1 MPASLLLRVL
11 AFSLISAATLAQTA
25 AQQKTDQQPKKTKS
39 RSLEN
44 KVLDLVSPNR
54 LVVEGR
60 DTKVPPLNTAQKFG
74 QVEKNFIN
82 PFTFAGVAI
91 EAGFDQAID
100 VHHGYGGGGQGYL
113 KRYGADLA
121 DTASTQLLGIGVY
134 PSLLHTDPR
143 YYRMGNGTFAARAVY
158 SITRVLSTRSDSGH
172 QRFNAPEILAAA
184 TSSGISR
191 TYYPADE
198 RTAGDFAYSMGS
210 RIAFDA
216 AYNLAKEFW
225 PDVRTR
231 LFGRPKQSQDS
242 HVRTLLKLR

>member
-1 MPASLLLRVL
+1 MPASRLLRVVFL
-11 AFSLISAATLAQTA
+11 CVISATTTFAQST
-25 AQQKTDQQPKKTKS
+25 AQQTTEQKPKPAKSKT
-39 RSLEN
+39 LEN
-44 KVLDLVSPNR
+44 KVLDLVSPDR
-54 LVVEGR
+54 LVIEGR
-60 DTKVPPLNTAQKFG
+60 DTRLPPLSVAQKFG
-74 QVEKNFIN
+74 QVGKNFVN

-100 VHHGYGGGGQGYL
+100 VHHGYGSGGKGYL

-121 DTASTQLLGIGVY
+121 DTASTQFFGIGVY
-134 PSLLHTDPR
+134 PSVFHTDPR
-143 YYRMGNGTFAARAVY
+143 YYRMGNGRFMARTVY
-158 SITRVLSTRSDSGH
+158 SVTRVLSTRSDSGH

-198 RTAGDFAYSMGS
+198 RNVGDFAYSMGS

-231 LFGRPKQSQDS
+231 LFGRPK
-242 HVRTLLKLR
+242 

>member
-11 AFSLISAATLAQTA
+11 AFSLISAAALAQTA

-39 RSLEN
+39 RSFEN

-60 DTKVPPLNTAQKFG
+60 DTKGPPLSTAQKFS

-121 DTASTQLLGIGVY
+121 DTASAQFFGIGVY
-134 PSLLHTDPR
+134 PSLFHTDPR
-143 YYRMGNGTFAARAVY
+143 YYRMGNGTFTARAVY
-158 SITRVLSTRSDSGH
+158 SITRVLSTRTDSGH
-172 QRFNAPEILAAA
+172 ERFNAPEILAAA
-184 TSSGISR
+184 TSSGLSR

-198 RTAGDFAYSMGS
+198 RTVGDFAYSMGS

-216 AYNLAKEFW
+216 AYNLTKEFW

-231 LFGRPKQSQDS
+231 LFGRPK
-242 HVRTLLKLR
+242 

>member
-1 MPASLLLRVL
+1 MPASRLLRVL
-11 AFSLISAATLAQTA
+11 ALCLISAATVAQTT
-25 AQQKTDQQPKKTKS
+25 AQRTSEPQPKKTKS
-39 RSLEN
+39 ETLEN
-44 KVLDLVSPNR
+44 KVLDLISPNR

-60 DTKVPPLNTAQKFG
+60 DTKVPALSTAQKFG

-100 VHHGYGGGGQGYL
+100 VHHGYGPGGKGYI

-121 DTASTQLLGIGVY
+121 DVASAQFFGIGVY
-134 PSLLHTDPR
+134 PSVFHTDPR
-143 YYRMGNGTFAARAVY
+143 YYRMGNGTFVARAAY
-158 SITRVLSTRSDSGH
+158 SVTRVLTTRTDSGH

-191 TYYPADE
+191 TYYPKDE
-198 RTAGDFAYSMGS
+198 RNVGDFAYSMGS

-231 LFGRPKQSQDS
+231 LFGRPK
-242 HVRTLLKLR
+242 

>member
-1 MPASLLLRVL
+1 MPASRLLRVFAL
-11 AFSLISAATLAQTA
+11 CLISAAAVAQTTA
-25 AQQKTDQQPKKTKS
+25 PQTGEPHPKKTKS
-39 RSLEN
+39 KALEN
-44 KVLDLVSPNR
+44 KVLDLISPNR
-54 LVVEGR
+54 LIVEGR
-60 DTKVPPLNTAQKFG
+60 NTKVPPLSTGQKFS

-82 PFTFAGVAI
+82 PFTFAGVAV

-100 VHHGYGGGGQGYL
+100 VHHGYGRGGKGYI

-121 DTASTQLLGIGVY
+121 DVATAQFFGIGVY
-134 PSLLHTDPR
+134 PSVFHTDPR
-143 YYRMGNGTFAARAVY
+143 YYRMGNGTFMARAVY
-158 SITRVLSTRSDSGH
+158 SVTRVLSTRTDSGH

-198 RTAGDFAYSMGS
+198 RNAGDFVYSMGS

-231 LFGRPKQSQDS
+231 LFGRPK
-242 HVRTLLKLR
+242 

>member
-1 MPASLLLRVL
+1 MPAPRLLR
-11 AFSLISAATLAQTA
+11 AFALCLISAATVAQTTA
-25 AQQKTDQQPKKTKS
+25 PQTAEAQPKKSKS
-39 RSLEN
+39 KAIEN
-44 KVLDLVSPNR
+44 KVLDLISPNR
-54 LVVEGR
+54 LIVEGR
-60 DTKVPPLNTAQKFG
+60 DTKVPPLSTAQKFS

-82 PFTFAGVAI
+82 PFTFAGVAV

-100 VHHGYGGGGQGYL
+100 VHHGYGRGGKGYM

-121 DTASTQLLGIGVY
+121 DVATAQFFGIGVY
-134 PSLLHTDPR
+134 PSVFHTDPR
-143 YYRMGNGTFAARAVY
+143 YYRMGNGTFMARAVY
-158 SITRVLSTRSDSGH
+158 SVTRVLSARTDSGH

-198 RTAGDFAYSMGS
+198 RNAGDFAYSMGS

-225 PDVRTR
+225 PDVRAR
-231 LFGRPKQSQDS
+231 VFGRPK
-242 HVRTLLKLR
+242 